1 MAKGN
6 FNGLIRGKLGNSVFY
21 KIKNSNNSQKQGIR
35 ERVREVSNP
44 QSSAQASQRMKML
57 PAQRFA
63 NVLRPVIERGF
74 EGVKYGAMSRQQFM
88 KYALAMTEGF
98 PAVSKDDPNIYPGK
112 YLVSKGSLPVVA
124 CELIE
129 ADVLLGTSL
138 GCDNTSAQWDGTIG
152 GFSRSLLEKNG
163 WLQEGDQI
171 TAIAGV
177 VSDQTLGINSPI
189 IWVTKSFI
197 IDTLNTEEMEVSGDL
212 WFDANI
218 TQLRCGTDLDCFAAG
233 TVIVSRESTTGG
245 HLRSTQSLVVST
257 VYNELFTSAAI
268 NEARKSYMK
277 KNAALNSDWPVVPE
291 IETDLEP
298 EDYVQNIAFGNYG
311 NKAQFVP
318 AEIWISTEMIDELGD
333 TTKTGKLCTVN
344 NMVITVDADS
354 TTFPSSEN
362 RARQL
367 TTAEAAALR
376 AAGYTVP
383 GTVVSNG

>member
-44 QSSAQASQRMKML
+44 QSYAQASQRMKML

-63 NVLRPVIERGF
+63 NVLRTVIERGF

-88 KYALAMTEGF
+88 KYALAMTEGY

-112 YLVSKGSLPVVA
+112 YLVSKGSLPSIS
-124 CELIE
+124 CELSD
-129 ADVLLGTSL
+129 ADTRLLSSL
-138 GCDNTSAQWDGTIG
+138 NFDQEGAQFDGSIG
-152 GFSRSLLEKNG
+152 AYSRRLLELNG
-163 WLQEGDQI
+163 WLREGDQL
-171 TAIAGV
+171 TVVAGV
-177 VSDQTLGINSPI
+177 IDDQSLGIDAPV

-197 IDTLNTEEMEVSGDL
+197 IDTLNTETLDAEGDL
-212 WFDANI
+212 WFNTNDSVLMC
-218 TQLRCGTDLDCFAAG
+218 QTDYDCFAAG
-233 TVIVSRESTTGG
+233 TFIISRESESGG
-245 HLRSTQSLVVST
+245 HLRSTQTLVVST

-291 IETDLEP
+291 IDTDLEP
-298 EDYVQNIAFGNYG
+298 EEYVQNIAFGNYG

-318 AEIWISTEMIDELGD
+318 AGIWISTQWMDELGG
-333 TTKTGKLCTVN
+333 TTKSGKLCTVN
-344 NMVITVDADS
+344 NMVITVDEAD
-354 TTFPSSEN
+354 TTVPVSEN

-367 TTAEAAALR
+367 TAAEAAVLR

-383 GTVVSNG
+383 DTVVSNG